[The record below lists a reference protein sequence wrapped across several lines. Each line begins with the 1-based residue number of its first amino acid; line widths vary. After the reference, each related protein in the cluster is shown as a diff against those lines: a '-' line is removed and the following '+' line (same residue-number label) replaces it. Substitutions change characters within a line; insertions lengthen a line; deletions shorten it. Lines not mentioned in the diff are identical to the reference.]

1 MTQPAT
7 QPVTQ
12 SSGQPSA
19 QEPGAQGAGQPT
31 AQAPRQATKGS
42 RRPAAGGTAASRR
55 KTAEAEKPAPPPP
68 TEGTPT
74 PRAAGG
80 DEEDAED
87 AEFDANAEAE
97 TEKEERDD
105 EQPTPA
111 ASAADRMSHDSVRQY
126 LSQIGRVRLL
136 TAEEEVDL
144 AKRVEAGLFAAEK
157 LAADNGL
164 VGDLRRELVWVE
176 RDGEIAK
183 SRLVE
188 ANLRLVVS
196 IARRYVGRGM
206 LFLDLIQEGNLG
218 LIRAVEK

>member
-1 MTQPAT
+1 MWL
-7 QPVTQ
+7 
-12 SSGQPSA
+12 
-19 QEPGAQGAGQPT
+19 PGALTAKPGPARGGAGGAGAAPPRRKGDADKPSQPT
-31 AQAPRQATKGS
+31 E
-42 RRPAAGGTAASRR
+42 PA
-55 KTAEAEKPAPPPP
+55 
-68 TEGTPT
+68 PT

-80 DEEDAED
+80 DEEEED
-87 AEFDANAEAE
+87 AEFDASAEAE
-97 TEKEERDD
+97 IETEEPDNEP
-105 EQPTPA
+105 EASPTP
-111 ASAADRMSHDSVRQY
+111 STAADRMSHDSVRQY

-157 LAADNGL
+157 LAADSGGL
-164 VGDLRRELVWVE
+164 QGRLRDDLLWVE
-176 RDGEIAK
+176 RDGDVAK

-218 LIRAVEK
+218 LIRAVEKF